1 MVFKSLLKANIKADI
16 VLVVLSGFVLT
27 HQLEISHFKIALLKK
42 ILLLKYL

>member
-1 MVFKSLLKANIKADI
+1 MVFKSLFKANIKADI

-27 HQLEISHFKIALLKK
+27 HQLEISHFNIALLIK